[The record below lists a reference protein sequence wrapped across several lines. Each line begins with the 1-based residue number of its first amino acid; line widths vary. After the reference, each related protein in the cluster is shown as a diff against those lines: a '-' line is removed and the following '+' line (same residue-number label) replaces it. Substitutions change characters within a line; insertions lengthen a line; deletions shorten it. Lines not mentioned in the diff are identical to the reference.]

1 MDEQTDFAAIKSAW
15 MGSEKAL
22 IVRMNDDIDE
32 GKEKTCFEG
41 VAHLFAFTK
50 TVLDKYIIVFNLLK
64 LAILE
69 GKTVI
74 MVADVVQAYR
84 MKYFLAKFSLR
95 SFVLS
100 TDMPKAQVSS
110 ILHFFQI
117 GQFDL
122 LIMLHTGYSKR
133 PIIKEIT
140 NIINFDMPANY
151 NVYKQAGLTISEDTG
166 CVLSLP
172 MPDKDEEIA
181 VLGLL
186 QRKFRKN
193 FGKDDML
200 KCLPVI
206 WPEISKSKSRVESVF
221 NHLTSKSV

>member
-1 MDEQTDFAAIKSAW
+1 
-15 MGSEKAL
+15 
-22 IVRMNDDIDE
+22 
-32 GKEKTCFEG
+32 
-41 VAHLFAFTK
+41 
-50 TVLDKYIIVFNLLK
+50 
-64 LAILE
+64 
-69 GKTVI
+69 
-74 MVADVVQAYR
+74 
-84 MKYFLAKFSLR
+84 
-95 SFVLS
+95 
-100 TDMPKAQVSS
+100 
-110 ILHFFQI
+110 
-117 GQFDL
+117 
-122 LIMLHTGYSKR
+122 MLHTGYSKR